1 MSSLSKRIASGLIFF
16 IIVAGALLCSWTF
29 LALMVAIGAL
39 MMDEYYSMTLK
50 KQCKLEQKFMIFA
63 AISAFV
69 LLFLYFACGLD
80 SKYLLFS
87 FLPVIA
93 TCISLIYTSTRELR
107 KGEKDKGVSS
117 ETVDNAAH
125 LMMPVLYIVAP
136 LMLIQFLVF
145 GSGGYSPWLLLSI
158 LILIWLNDV
167 GAYMLGMLLGQ
178 RKESCKLFPS
188 VSPKK
193 SWVGLWGGAF
203 ISFLVAIL
211 LYLLT
216 QSLSLLNISWWH
228 WLIMAA
234 FVILFG
240 VFGDLFES
248 LLKRAC
254 NVKDSGNIMPG
265 HGGLLDRFDTM
276 LFVIPVIVL
285 YLKLVCVI

>member
-29 LALMVAIGAL
+29 LALMVAICAL
-39 MMDEYYSMTLK
+39 MMDEYYSMTLRRRFNP
-50 KQCKLEQKFMIFA
+50 EQTLMIFA
-63 AISAFV
+63 AISAIV
-69 LLFLYFACGLD
+69 LLFLTFRCGLD
-80 SKYLLFS
+80 GKYLLFS

-93 TCISLIYTSTRELR
+93 TCISSIYTSTRELR
-107 KGEKDKGVSS
+107 KGETDKGVSPDI
-117 ETVDNAAH
+117 VNHIAH
-125 LMMPVLYIVAP
+125 LMMPVLYIAAP

-145 GSGGYSPWLLLSI
+145 DPSGYTPWLLLSI

-167 GAYMLGMLLGQ
+167 GAYMFGTLFGQ
-178 RKESCKLFPS
+178 RKGSCKLFPS

-193 SWVGLWGGAF
+193 SWAGLWGGVV

-211 LYLLT
+211 LYRLT

-228 WLIMAA
+228 WLVMAA
-234 FVILFG
+234 LVVVFG

-285 YLKLVCVI
+285 YLKMVCVI